1 MNSATAH
8 AKAQA
13 LLGMSRDVLDAVT
26 DHLILAE
33 SMGRDEL
40 NQFIVPP
47 ASALTPSR

>member
-33 SMGRDEL
+33 SMSRDEL
-40 NQFIVPP
+40 NRLIVPP